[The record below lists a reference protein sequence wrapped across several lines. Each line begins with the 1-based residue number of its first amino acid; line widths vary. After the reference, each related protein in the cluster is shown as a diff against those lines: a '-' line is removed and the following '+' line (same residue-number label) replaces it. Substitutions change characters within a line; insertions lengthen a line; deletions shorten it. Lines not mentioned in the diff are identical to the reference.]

1 MGQQTGWTLGEL
13 ATILG
18 GQVRGPAGLELLRP
32 VPAGSNDPSGIT
44 FAESEKYLDAV
55 LESTVGAVIVKED
68 APDFEKPALLVSSPR
83 MAFFKLLSLADRPT
97 TLQDGIH
104 QTAIVDPSA
113 VISATAKVGPYSVI
127 EAGCEVGDAA
137 QVFPFSYLG
146 PRCKIGSGCRIMPNA
161 VLVQDVTIGDNSI
174 VHSGAVLGA
183 DGFGFVFDGKHQ
195 VKIPQVGGVQI
206 GNHVE
211 VGANTTIDRATSGQT
226 EICDGV
232 KLDDLV
238 HIGHNSKI
246 GAHTV
251 LAGQVGMSGSVT
263 LGERV
268 VAGGQVAFADHV
280 TVTDDVVLAGRT
292 GLMSD
297 LKESGEYFGVPA
309 TPLKQALRLLA
320 LQRKLPELADRIKR
334 LETELEKL
342 KSGD

>member
-1 MGQQTGWTLGEL
+1 M
-13 ATILG
+13 
-18 GQVRGPAGLELLRP
+18 
-32 VPAGSNDPSGIT
+32 
-44 FAESEKYLDAV
+44 
-55 LESTVGAVIVKED
+55 IVKED
-68 APDFEKPALLVSSPR
+68 APEFDKPAILVSSPR
-83 MAFFKLLSLADRPT
+83 MAFFKLLALAERPAA
-97 TLQDGIH
+97 LSDGIH

-113 VISATAKVGPYSVI
+113 VVSPTAKVGPYAVI
-127 EAGCEVGDAA
+127 EADCEIGDAT
-137 QVFPFSYLG
+137 QVFPFSYVG
-146 PRCKIGSGCRIMPNA
+146 PRCKIGSKCRIMPNA

-183 DGFGFVFDGKHQ
+183 DGFGFVWNGSHQ
-195 VKIPQVGGVQI
+195 VKIPQVGGVLI
-206 GNHVE
+206 GGHVE
-211 VGANTTIDRATSGQT
+211 IGANTTIDRATSGQT
-226 EICDGV
+226 EVSNGV

-238 HIGHNSKI
+238 HVGHNSKI

-280 TVTDDVVLAGRT
+280 TVADDVVLAGRT

-334 LETELEKL
+334 LEAELESL
-342 KSGD
+342 KSGG